1 MFINIK
7 KDFRSNYEQVLGLN
21 QFLT

>member
-7 KDFRSNYEQVLGLN
+7 KDFRSNYEQVLDLK